1 MSALD
6 ALVRQWLGEGID
18 RALPTFVLLSLR
30 ALPLA
35 FVAPWLGWKGTA
47 TYARAS
53 VAIVVALA
61 LTPLALST
69 APALPASGLALALLG
84 VREVLIGVAFA
95 IASSLPLWALGWT
108 GELVDRWRGSSPDAT
123 AIGPS
128 DAASPLGVLHLTAG
142 VVLFVTLGGH
152 RLALAAFGEG
162 LIDAPVGAGAS
173 GELRAFALGTG
184 RLVTASLELAVAFA
198 APAAIAFVLLEIVLG
213 LAARIGPEL
222 RLYASALPLRAGL
235 GIAAALVG
243 LSALLPR
250 LSPLFAGSIEAAGE
264 LVRGLGG

>member
-6 ALVRQWLGEGID
+6 ALVRGWLGEGIE
-18 RALPTFVLLSLR
+18 RALPIFVLLSLR

-53 VAIVVALA
+53 VALVIALA
-61 LTPLALST
+61 LTPLALRA
-69 APALPASGLALALLG
+69 APELPSSGLALVLLG
-84 VREVLIGVAFA
+84 VREVAIGVAFA

-108 GELVDRWRGSSPDAT
+108 GALIDRWRGSSPEASL
-123 AIGPS
+123 IGPS

-142 VVLFVTLGGH
+142 VVLFVLLGGH

-162 LIDAPVGAGAS
+162 LIEAPIGAGTS
-173 GELRAFALGTG
+173 GDLGAFALGTA

-198 APAAIAFVLLEIVLG
+198 APAAIAFILLELVLG
-213 LAARIGPEL
+213 LAARVGPEL

-235 GIAAALVG
+235 GIAVALVG
-243 LSALLPR
+243 LAALMPR
-250 LSPLFAGSIEAAGE
+250 LSPVFAGAIDAAGE